1 MLIGKRIS
9 GRYRILEVIGGGGMA
24 NVYLAQDMI
33 LERKVAV
40 KVLRFDFANDED
52 FIRRFRREAQSTTSL
67 DHPNIVSIYDV
78 GEEKGIYYIVMEYV
92 AGTTL
97 KQYIQNHAPLHPA
110 EALDIMLQI
119 TSAIAHAHE
128 NYIVHRDIKPH
139 NILINHDGTVKVT
152 DFGIAMALSSAT
164 ITHTNSVLGS
174 VHYLSPEQ
182 ARGGLATKKS
192 DLYSLGIVLYEM
204 LTGRV
209 PYDGESAVSIA
220 LKHLQSE
227 TPSPERW
234 NPSIPQSMSNAIM
247 KAMAKDPF
255 HRYESAEEMG
265 EDLRTALNADRLN
278 EKKYVIPI
286 DDDATKAI
294 PVITDQYLSGSGET
308 INHAPSQDRKQEA
321 ASQSNLKE
329 KKPKKKKRNKFAVFI
344 ITLFLILLAAGISA
358 VTIVPSLLLPGDVS
372 VPDVTGEEYG
382 NAVNVLSD
390 AGFKVAEKSIT
401 SDEVAEDHVVK
412 TDPEKGQTA
421 KKGSLV
427 TIYQST
433 GKKME
438 AMEDLKGRDVDTAKA
453 FLERKGYENVT
464 VEEVFSDEETGM
476 VIDQEPSA
484 GTEVIP
490 AEEEIVLTASKGPE
504 EVTVEDLSGY
514 TRNSVIS
521 YTQQKDLLLKEKEE
535 NSDTVPEGQVISQNP
550 SAGEKLKPGESL
562 EVVFSLGKKEQEI
575 ATVTK
580 EIDIPY
586 EPASPGEEQEVQIL
600 INDAE
605 NSFSAPYET
614 FRISG
619 PEKRTIDFKIAP
631 GQTAYYQV
639 TVNSRIVKTETI
651 PYPG

>member
-24 NVYLAQDMI
+24 NVYLAQDVI

-78 GEEKGIYYIVMEYV
+78 GEENGIYYIVMEYV

-97 KQYIQNHAPLHPA
+97 KQYIQNHAPLHPS
-110 EALDIMLQI
+110 EALDIMVQI
-119 TSAIAHAHE
+119 VSAIEHAHE
-128 NYIVHRDIKPH
+128 NFIVHRDIKPH
-139 NILINHDGTVKVT
+139 NILLDHDGSVKVT

-234 NPSIPQSMSNAIM
+234 NPSIPQSLINIIL

-255 HRYESAEEMG
+255 HRYDSAEEME

-278 EKKYVIPI
+278 EKRYEIPV
-286 DDDATKAI
+286 DDEATKAI
-294 PVITDQYLSGSGET
+294 PVITDQYLSDKSET
-308 INHAPSQDRKQEA
+308 INHSQPPGNSNDEA
-321 ASQSNLKE
+321 NQHGKP
-329 KKPKKKKRNKFAVFI
+329 KKPKKKKSKFAVFI
-344 ITLFLILLAAGISA
+344 ITIFIILLAAGVSA
-358 VTIVPSLLLPGDVS
+358 VTIVPSLLLPEDVS
-372 VPDVTGEEYG
+372 VPDVSGEEYG
-382 NAVNVLSD
+382 DAVNTLSE
-390 AGFKVAEKSIT
+390 AGFRVTERSMA
-401 SDEVAEDHVVK
+401 SDDVPENHVVK
-412 TDPEKGQTA
+412 TDPENGKMA
-421 KKGSLV
+421 KEGSMV

-433 GKKME
+433 GKKTAE
-438 AMEDLKGRDVDTAKA
+438 IEDLKGRDIDTAKEL
-453 FLERKGYENVT
+453 LERKGYVNIT
-464 VEEVFSDEETGM
+464 VDEINDDQEAGL

-490 AEEEIVLTASKGPE
+490 SEDEVKLTVSKGPE
-504 EVTVEDLSGY
+504 EILLEDLKGY
-514 TRNSVIS
+514 TQNDVNS
-521 YTQQKDLLLKEKEE
+521 YTQEKGLLLKEKEE
-535 NSDTVPEGQVISQNP
+535 YSDTVPEGQVISQSP
-550 SAGEKLKPGESL
+550 AAGEKLKPGERL
-562 EVVFSLGKKEQEI
+562 EVIFSLGKEQQEV
-575 ATVTK
+575 ATVSK
-580 EIDIPY
+580 EIEIPY
-586 EPASPGEEQEVQIL
+586 EPAVPGEEQEVQIW

-605 NSFSAPYET
+605 RSFSEPEAT
-614 FRISG
+614 FKIKA
-619 PEKRTIDFKIAP
+619 PEKRTIQFKIAP
-631 GQTAYYQV
+631 GQNAYYQV
-639 TVNSRIVKTETI
+639 TVNSRIVDNDTI
-651 PYPG
+651 PYPD

>member
-24 NVYLAQDMI
+24 NVYLAQDVI

-67 DHPNIVSIYDV
+67 DHPNIVSIFDV
-78 GEEKGIYYIVMEYV
+78 GEENGIYYIVMEYV

-110 EALDIMLQI
+110 EALDIMVQI
-119 TSAIAHAHE
+119 VSAIAHAHE
-128 NYIVHRDIKPH
+128 NLIVHRDIKPH
-139 NILINHDGTVKVT
+139 NILLDHDGRVKVT

-227 TPSPERW
+227 TPQPERW
-234 NPSIPQSMSNAIM
+234 NPSIPQSMSNIII

-255 HRYESAEEMG
+255 HRYNSAEEME
-265 EDLRTALNADRLN
+265 EDLKTALNADRLY
-278 EKKYVIPI
+278 EKKYEIPA
-286 DDDATKAI
+286 DDEATKAI
-294 PVITDQYLSGSGET
+294 PVITDGYLKGDKDATHPYS
-308 INHAPSQDRKQEA
+308 APAQA
-321 ASQSNLKE
+321 ANELPKADD
-329 KKPKKKKRNKFAVFI
+329 PKKKKKKKSKFAVFI
-344 ITLFLILLAAGISA
+344 ITLFIILLAAGVSA
-358 VTIVPSLLLPGDVS
+358 VTILPSLFLPDDVS
-372 VPDVTGEEYG
+372 VPDVSGEEYG
-382 NAVNVLSD
+382 DAVNKLSD
-390 AGFKVAEKSIT
+390 AGFKVTERSMT
-401 SDEVAEDHVVK
+401 SDEVPENYVVK
-412 TDPEKGQTA
+412 TDPEKGNMA

-433 GKKME
+433 GKKTAE
-438 AMEDLKGRDVDTAKA
+438 LEEVLGRDIQTAKEL
-453 FLERKGYENVT
+453 LERKGYKNVT
-464 VEEVFSDEETGM
+464 IEEINDEEEAGL

-490 AEEEIVLTASKGPE
+490 SEDEVTLTVSKGPE
-504 EVTVEDLSGY
+504 ELTMEDLNGF
-514 TRNSVIS
+514 TRDYVKLYAKQNGIILS
-521 YTQQKDLLLKEKEE
+521 EKEE
-535 NSDTVPEGQVISQNP
+535 YSDTVPEGKIISQNP
-550 SAGEKLKPGESL
+550 GAGEKLKPGDTL
-562 EVVFSLGKKEQEI
+562 EAVFSLGKEQQEI
-575 ATVTK
+575 ATVSK

-586 EPASPGEEQEVQIL
+586 EPSVPDEEQEVQIL

-605 NSFSAPYET
+605 RSFSAPFET
-614 FRISG
+614 FKMKG
-619 PEKRTIDFKIAP
+619 PEKRTIEFKIAP
-631 GQTAYYQV
+631 GQNAYYQV
-639 TVNSRIVKTETI
+639 TVNSRIVKSETV
-651 PYPG
+651 PYPE